1 MANKKVYDVYLSEF
15 EAKKICNEIK
25 NKGLTLAFVSRQVFA
40 DRKRNGKYLDELL
53 RRVINLELGMSQKE
67 YEKLSQY
74 VNGTFLTQDEYQK
87 LRYAEEKLER
97 IEMMLFHS
105 KC

>member
-1 MANKKVYDVYLSEF
+1 MNNKKYDVYLSEF
-15 EAKKICNEIK
+15 EAKKIHNEIK

-40 DRKRNGKYLDELL
+40 DRKRQGKYLDELL
-53 RRVINLELGMSQKE
+53 RRVLNLELGMSQKE

-97 IEMMLFHS
+97 IEMMLFYS